1 MLRSVRRSF
10 IRKQI
15 YILINHRVSDSPTL
29 PSAGPPPD
37 PWAALQ
43 AFTAARIALGRTGT
57 SVPLREAL
65 AFRLA
70 HAHARDAVYSALAT
84 GPLLAGLQA
93 LQVPAVQVH
102 SRAGNRTEYLQRPDW
117 GRQLDEASKT
127 QLTELAGPE
136 TDLAIV
142 LADGLS
148 ATAINDHA
156 LPLLALLLPQLR
168 ATGLRLAPVVLAEQ
182 ARVALG
188 DDVGHRLRTRLVLV
202 LIGERP
208 GLSSPNSLGAYS
220 TYAPR
225 PGLTDEARNCV
236 SNIRPEGLP
245 YPAAAGR
252 LFYLLHEALRRQLS
266 GVALKDE
273 SDLLCA

>member
-1 MLRSVRRSF
+1 MADL
-10 IRKQI
+10 
-15 YILINHRVSDSPTL
+15 PTL
-29 PSAGPPPD
+29 PTAAPAPD
-37 PWAALQ
+37 PWASLR

-70 HAHARDAVYSALAT
+70 HAHARDAVYSTLASAQ
-84 GPLLAGLQA
+84 LLSELQ
-93 LQVPAVQVH
+93 LPIMQVQ
-102 SRAGNRTEYLQRPDW
+102 SRVGTRSEYLQRPDL
-117 GRQLDEASKT
+117 GRQLAESSSAALAEHGASCDVA
-127 QLTELAGPE
+127 L
-136 TDLAIV
+136 V

-148 ATAINDHA
+148 ATATNTHA
-156 LPLLALLLPQLR
+156 LPLLRRLVPALRQ
-168 ATGLRLAPVVLAEQ
+168 AGLRLAPLVLAEQ

-188 DDVGHRLRTRLVLV
+188 DEVGHLLQARLVLV

-208 GLSSPNSLGAYS
+208 GLSAPDSLGAYF

-236 SNIRPEGLP
+236 SNIRPAGLG
-245 YPAAAGR
+245 YEAAVDK
-252 LFYLLHEALRRQLS
+252 LFYLLSEALRRQLS

-273 SDLLCA
+273 SGLLAE